1 MAEDGAPRRGKL
13 RTLVYSALLALLVF
27 GAVELGASVGLRLLF
42 AGLDVRAS
50 AAQRLEAATA
60 ADRQARKAGVLG
72 DDALHPYVGYLKR
85 EAFQD
90 LFAAVAGPKPDGE
103 LWALVVGGSVADGLN
118 RWGQLEAGFKRE
130 LEAAAGSGRRLRLF
144 NGANGGYK
152 QPQQLLLVS
161 YLLAL
166 GAPIDLVINL
176 DGFNEVVLPYADNAR
191 LGVDPFYPRAWSKR
205 LAMRSGELD
214 PLVVGEIAALRER
227 QRSMLG
233 WVAASPL
240 GALATVRLAAALSYS
255 DAEGRI
261 VALQE
266 RLSVPAGELSLE
278 QRGGEPREFAPD
290 QVLAESARLWAR
302 ASLLLADLLAQR
314 GIEYFHFLQPN
325 QYLEGSKPL
334 SAEELAHFYRPE
346 GRYGRYARAGY
357 PRLLQAAADQGLG
370 RIQYGDATALFSDE
384 TETLYEDSC
393 CHLNRHGNRMLAEFI
408 VRRVQERS
416 PLLAP

>member
-1 MAEDGAPRRGKL
+1 MGNAEAPRRGKL
-13 RTLVYSALLALLVF
+13 RRLVYSALLGLLVL
-27 GAVELGASVGLRLLF
+27 GVLELAASAALRLLF
-42 AGLDVRAS
+42 AGLDVQAF

-60 ADRQARKAGVLG
+60 ADRHERRAGVLG

-90 LFAAVAGPKPDGE
+90 LFAAVTGPKSDGE
-103 LWALVVGGSVADGLN
+103 LWVLVVGGLVADVLN
-118 RWGQLEAGFKRE
+118 RWGQLEAAFERE
-130 LEAAAGSGRRLRLF
+130 LEAAGSDRTLRLF

-152 QPQQLLLVS
+152 QPQQLLLVG

-191 LGVDPFYPRAWSKR
+191 LGVNPFYPRAWSKR

-214 PLVVGEIAALRER
+214 PVVVGKIAALRER
-227 QRSMLG
+227 QRRILG
-233 WVAASPL
+233 WVADNSL
-240 GALATVRLAAALSYS
+240 GALATVRLAAALIYS

-278 QRGGEPREFAPD
+278 QRGGESREFVPD
-290 QVLAESARLWAR
+290 QVLIESARLWAR
-302 ASLLLADLLAQR
+302 ASLLLADVLQPR

-334 SAEELAHFYRPE
+334 SAEERVHFYRPE

-357 PRLLQAAADQGLG
+357 PRLLQAAADQGLES
-370 RIQYGDATALFSDE
+370 IHYFDATALFLE
-384 TETLYEDSC
+384 ATETLYEDPC
-393 CHLNRHGNRMLAEFI
+393 CHLNQRGNRILAEFI
-408 VRRVQERS
+408 ARRVLERS
-416 PLLAP
+416 QLFAP